1 MLEDRK
7 RAFQLAS
14 LFLQYP
20 CETWYEFDAINVEVS
35 LFENIEL
42 RRSFQNFVDYLKTKQ
57 LSEVCSEYV
66 QTFDFNDKTTL
77 YISYSYLG
85 EQLERGEALVQL
97 KELYRNGDLE
107 MTSRE
112 LPDFLPIVLEYAS
125 IVNEEKANQIFKIYK
140 KSIANLELELESAN
154 SPYRN
159 IVSACTTVIN
169 GFSDDEAVGGEGSC

>member
-1 MLEDRK
+1 MLDDKK

-14 LFLQYP
+14 VFLQYP
-20 CETWYEFDAINVEVS
+20 SETWYEFDAINAEIS
-35 LFENIEL
+35 QFENIEL
-42 RRSFQNFVDYLKTKQ
+42 RRSFQRFVDYLKTKQ
-57 LSEVCSEYV
+57 LIEVCSEYV

-125 IVNEEKANQIFKIYK
+125 LVNEEKANQIFKIYK
-140 KSIANLELELESAN
+140 KSIENLELELESAN

-159 IVSACTTVIN
+159 IVSACKTVIN
-169 GFSDDEAVGGEGSC
+169 DYPGDEAVGGGESC